1 MVRMD
6 PDMLLTVH
14 VGEPLLHMVDSRPF
28 VVSLGAALA
37 AALLLA
43 SAGGAATNVVK
54 KKRTASR
61 PTLMLAQPGL
71 LGSFTPAA
79 SSPRM
84 AAALARD
91 GLDSSFR
98 FTPSLTP
105 GGRRAVTV
113 AVRAQGMTSSG
124 THASPMVSATTFMPS
139 AYSLGVAVGWRRF
152 AISGDYARVASN
164 LLPDSGHEAADVGL
178 SYLGRKWRTTL
189 LLGSERTTSQT
200 KLFDTD
206 QSYSVDLG
214 GAYELTRNLAVSG
227 GLRYQVHKDRLLN
240 LSDDRRDSQAVYIGT
255 ALKF

>member
-1 MVRMD
+1 MA
-6 PDMLLTVH
+6 
-14 VGEPLLHMVDSRPF
+14 DSRPF

-37 AALLLA
+37 ATLLLA
-43 SAGGAATNVVK
+43 STAGGAASTMVK
-54 KKRTASR
+54 KKRANR
-61 PTLMLAQPGL
+61 PTVTLAQPGL
-71 LGSFTPAA
+71 LGSFTPAS
-79 SSPRM
+79 SSPKM

-113 AVRAQGMTSSG
+113 AVRAQGTTSSG
-124 THASPMVSATTFMPS
+124 VHQAPVVNATTFMPS

-164 LLPDSGHEAADVGL
+164 LLPDSGREAADVGL
-178 SYLGRKWRTTL
+178 SYMGKKWRTTL
-189 LLGSERTTSQT
+189 LLGGERNTSQT

-227 GLRYQVHKDRLLN
+227 GLRYQVRKDRLFN

>member
-1 MVRMD
+1 MA
-6 PDMLLTVH
+6 
-14 VGEPLLHMVDSRPF
+14 DSRPL
-28 VVSLGAALA
+28 VASLGAAFA
-37 AALLLA
+37 ATLLLA
-43 SAGGAATNVVK
+43 STAGGAATNVVK
-54 KKRTASR
+54 KKRNSH
-61 PTLMLAQPGL
+61 PTLTLAEPGL
-71 LGSFTPAA
+71 LGSFTPAS
-79 SSPRM
+79 SSPKM

-113 AVRAQGMTSSG
+113 AVRAQGKASSG
-124 THASPMVSATTFMPS
+124 TQAAPAMNATTFMPS

-152 AISGDYARVASN
+152 AISGDYARVAQG
-164 LLPDSGHEAADVGL
+164 LLPDSGREAADVGL
-178 SYLGRKWRTTL
+178 SYLGKKWRTTL
-189 LLGSERTTSQT
+189 LLGGERNTSRS

-227 GLRYQVHKDRLLN
+227 GVRYQVRKDRLFN

>member
-1 MVRMD
+1 MA
-6 PDMLLTVH
+6 
-14 VGEPLLHMVDSRPF
+14 DSRPF

-37 AALLLA
+37 VTLLLA
-43 SAGGAATNVVK
+43 STTGGAATTMVK
-54 KKRTASR
+54 KKRINR
-61 PTLMLAQPGL
+61 PTVTLAQPGL
-71 LGSFTPAA
+71 LGSFTPAS
-79 SSPRM
+79 SSPKM

-113 AVRAQGMTSSG
+113 AVRAQGTTSSG
-124 THASPMVSATTFMPS
+124 VHAAPVVNATTFMPS

-152 AISGDYARVASN
+152 AISGDYARVSSN
-164 LLPDSGHEAADVGL
+164 LLPDSGREAADVGL
-178 SYLGRKWRTTL
+178 SYMGKKWRTTL
-189 LLGSERTTSQT
+189 LLGGERNTSQT

-227 GLRYQVHKDRLLN
+227 GLRYQVRKDRLFN